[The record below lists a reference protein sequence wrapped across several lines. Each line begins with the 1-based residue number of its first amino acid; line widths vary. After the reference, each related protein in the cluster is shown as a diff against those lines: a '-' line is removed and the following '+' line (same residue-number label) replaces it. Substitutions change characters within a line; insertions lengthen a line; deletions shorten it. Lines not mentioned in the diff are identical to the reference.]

1 MSSNNSEKN
10 TKTGSGNLDRNFDA
24 ELLKQVAENIHG
36 ALWIC
41 TPDWKEILYVSP
53 VYEEIFGLPCESV
66 YENPASWQDVIFE
79 EDKEKVLEDI
89 RKKASGDFSEPK
101 YPEFRIIR
109 PDGEMRWILVRAF
122 PVKGEN
128 GKIIRI
134 AGITSDITWRREMQE
149 ELRASEERYR
159 KIFEQ
164 NPLPMLILEMDT
176 FDFIAVNDAAVKY
189 YGYSKE
195 EFVGMNVSDIR
206 PEEDTV
212 IRSEYLV
219 DIKYDQEFHA
229 GIWVHRKK
237 DGSLVYVDISTMM
250 IDFEG
255 KKARLALCK
264 DITEEIKTKESLL
277 ESEAQYR
284 MLVENADASI
294 MIVQDEKIKYANPIS
309 EQVFGYSFEELSK
322 MSFSELIH
330 PDDSELVIDNYHR
343 RLSGEE
349 IQPFTFRALDSDG
362 QVKWVFLTAARMEW
376 RGEPAT
382 LNILRDVSEH
392 KKMEAELHRAQKLES
407 TGILAGGIAHDFNNL
422 LTGIMGNI
430 SLAKTLAGDDEK
442 LLSKLAEA
450 DKACNRA
457 RDLTKQLLTF
467 SKGGSPVVRTESIDG
482 ILQDSVEFA
491 LSGSKV
497 KPRFMIPKNLWL
509 GEVDPGQIGQ
519 VIQNIVINAVQALPD
534 GGVIDISAENFRAE
548 EKNGFPLEDGN
559 YIKLAI
565 KDTGTGIPPEHIDSI
580 FDPYFTTKDTGS
592 GLGLATVYSI
602 VKNHHG
608 HITVFSVEGKGTEFE
623 IYLPASDTEVQF
635 AFSDL
640 EDVVFQKGHGKILIM
655 DDEEIIRDIA
665 RGMLEH
671 LGYKV
676 ETANDGAEA
685 VEKYGKT
692 LGSEPFDVVI
702 LDLTVPGGLGGK
714 EALDRM
720 KELNPDIKAVVSSGY
735 SNDPIMSDFEVYGF
749 TDVVAKPYSIDELK
763 VVMNRLLE
771 SLWA

>member
-1 MSSNNSEKN
+1 MDSNFNE
-10 TKTGSGNLDRNFDA
+10 
-24 ELLKQVAENIHG
+24 ELLRQVVENIHG

-41 TPDWKEILYVSP
+41 TSDWKEILYISP
-53 VYEEIFGLPCESV
+53 VYEEIFGLTCESLRKD
-66 YENPASWQDVIFE
+66 PGSWQNIIVS
-79 EDKEKVLEDI
+79 EDLEKVLTDI
-89 RKKASGDFSEPK
+89 KAKIAGDLSEPR
-101 YPEFRIIR
+101 YPEFRIER
-109 PDGEMRWILVRAF
+109 PDGEIRWILVRAF
-122 PVKGEN
+122 PVKDEN

-134 AGITSDITWRREMQE
+134 AGITSDVTWRREMEE

-164 NPLPMLILEMDT
+164 NPLPMLILNTDT
-176 FDFIAVNDAAVKY
+176 FDFISVNDAAVKY

-195 EFVGMNVSDIR
+195 EFADMNVSDIR
-206 PEEDTV
+206 PQEDSRTG
-212 IRSEYLV
+212 SEYLR
-219 DIKYDQEFHA
+219 DIKYDQDFHE
-229 GIWVHRKK
+229 GIWGHRKK

-250 IDFEG
+250 IDIGG
-255 KKARLALCK
+255 KAARLALCK
-264 DITEEIKTKESLL
+264 DITEEIKTKENLL

-294 MIVQDEKIKYANPIS
+294 MIAQDDKIKYANPIS
-309 EQVFGYSFEELSK
+309 EEVFGYTFKELLK
-322 MSFSELIH
+322 LSFSELIH
-330 PDDSELVIDNYHR
+330 TDDREVVVEHYHR

-349 IQPFTFRALDSDG
+349 IHPESFRMLDSEG
-362 QVKWVFLTAARMEW
+362 KVKWVFLTAAKIEW
-376 RGEPAT
+376 QGEPAT

-392 KKMEAELHRAQKLES
+392 KSMEAELHRAQKLES

-442 LLSKLAEA
+442 LLGRLAEA

-467 SKGGSPVVRTESIDG
+467 SKGGSPVVGPESIDG
-482 ILQDSVEFA
+482 ILKDSVDFA
-491 LSGSKV
+491 LSGSNV
-497 KPRFMIPKNLWL
+497 KPHFNIPQNLWL

-519 VIQNIVINAVQALPD
+519 VIQNIVINAIQAQPD
-534 GGVIDISAENFRAE
+534 GGVIEISAENFRAE
-548 EKNGFPLEDGN
+548 EESGLPLEDGN
-559 YIKLAI
+559 YIKLTF
-565 KDTGTGIPPEHIDSI
+565 KDTGIGIPPEYIESI
-580 FDPYFTTKDTGS
+580 FDPYFTTKDEGS

-602 VKNHHG
+602 VKNHG
-608 HITVFSVEGKGTEFE
+608 GQITVFSVVGKGTEFE

-640 EDVVFQKGHGKILIM
+640 EEVVLQKGHGKVLIM

-685 VEKYGKT
+685 IEKYGNT
-692 LGSEPFDVVI
+692 LNSEPFDVVI
-702 LDLTVPGGLGGK
+702 LDLTIPGGLGGK

-735 SNDPIMSDFEVYGF
+735 SNDPIMADFEAYGF

>member
-1 MSSNNSEKN
+1 
-10 TKTGSGNLDRNFDA
+10 
-24 ELLKQVAENIHG
+24 
-36 ALWIC
+36 
-41 TPDWKEILYVSP
+41 
-53 VYEEIFGLPCESV
+53 
-66 YENPASWQDVIFE
+66 
-79 EDKEKVLEDI
+79 
-89 RKKASGDFSEPK
+89 
-101 YPEFRIIR
+101 
-109 PDGEMRWILVRAF
+109 
-122 PVKGEN
+122 
-128 GKIIRI
+128 I
-134 AGITSDITWRREMQE
+134 AGITSDVTWRRDLE
-149 ELRASEERYR
+149 EKLRASEGRYR

-164 NPLPMLILEMDT
+164 NPLPMLILDTDT
-176 FDFIAVNDAAVKY
+176 FDFISVNDAAVKY

-195 EFVGMNVSDIR
+195 EFADMNVSDIR
-206 PEEDTV
+206 PQEDSRTG
-212 IRSEYLV
+212 SEYLR
-219 DIKYDQEFHA
+219 DIKYDQDFHE
-229 GIWVHRKK
+229 GIWGHRKK
-237 DGSLVYVDISTMM
+237 DGSLVYVDISTMR

-255 KKARLALCK
+255 KTARLALCK
-264 DITEEIKTKESLL
+264 DLTEEIKTKESLL

-294 MIVQDEKIKYANPIS
+294 MIVQDDKIRYANPIS
-309 EQVFGYSFEELSK
+309 EEVFGYTFKELLK
-322 MSFSELIH
+322 LSFSELIH
-330 PDDSELVIDNYHR
+330 ADDREVVVDHYRR

-349 IQPFTFRALDSDG
+349 VHPDSFKLLDNEG
-362 QVKWVFLTAARMEW
+362 NVKWVFLTAAKIEW
-376 RGEPAT
+376 QGEPAT

-392 KKMEAELHRAQKLES
+392 KSMEAELHRAQKLES

-430 SLAKTLAGDDEK
+430 SLARTLAGDDEK
-442 LLSKLAEA
+442 LLSKLDEA

-467 SKGGSPVVRTESIDG
+467 SKGGSPVVGAESIDG
-482 ILQDSVEFA
+482 ILKDSVDFA
-491 LSGSKV
+491 LSGSNV
-497 KPRFMIPKNLWL
+497 KPHFNIPQNLWL

-519 VIQNIVINAVQALPD
+519 VIQNIVINAIQAQPD
-534 GGVIDISAENFRAE
+534 GGVIEISAENFRAE
-548 EKNGFPLEDGN
+548 EESGLPLEDGN
-559 YIKLAI
+559 YIKLTF
-565 KDTGTGIPPEHIDSI
+565 KDTGIGIPPEYIDSI
-580 FDPYFTTKDTGS
+580 FDPYFTTKDEGS

-602 VKNHHG
+602 VKNHG
-608 HITVFSVEGKGTEFE
+608 GQITVFSVVGKGTEFE

-640 EDVVFQKGHGKILIM
+640 EEVVLQKGHGKVLIM

-685 VEKYGKT
+685 IEKYSKT
-692 LGSEPFDVVI
+692 LNSEPFDVVI
-702 LDLTVPGGLGGK
+702 LDLTIPGGLGGK

-735 SNDPIMSDFEVYGF
+735 SNDPIMADFEAHGF

>member
-362 QVKWVFLTAARMEW
+362 QVKWVFLTAARMPVDSSFCALCSSASMLLCSE
-376 RGEPAT
+376 T
-382 LNILRDVSEH
+382 SLRMFRV
-392 KKMEAELHRAQKLES
+392 A
-407 TGILAGGIAHDFNNL
+407 
-422 LTGIMGNI
+422 
-430 SLAKTLAGDDEK
+430 
-442 LLSKLAEA
+442 
-450 DKACNRA
+450 
-457 RDLTKQLLTF
+457 
-467 SKGGSPVVRTESIDG
+467 GSPR
-482 ILQDSVEFA
+482 
-491 LSGSKV
+491 
-497 KPRFMIPKNLWL
+497 
-509 GEVDPGQIGQ
+509 
-519 VIQNIVINAVQALPD
+519 
-534 GGVIDISAENFRAE
+534 
-548 EKNGFPLEDGN
+548 
-559 YIKLAI
+559 
-565 KDTGTGIPPEHIDSI
+565 HSI
-580 FDPYFTTKDTGS
+580 FAAVRKTHFTFPSLSSIRKDS
-592 GLGLATVYSI
+592 GLI
-602 VKNHHG
+602 
-608 HITVFSVEGKGTEFE
+608 FS
-623 IYLPASDTEVQF
+623 P
-635 AFSDL
+635 
-640 EDVVFQKGHGKILIM
+640 
-655 DDEEIIRDIA
+655 
-665 RGMLEH
+665 
-671 LGYKV
+671 
-676 ETANDGAEA
+676 
-685 VEKYGKT
+685 
-692 LGSEPFDVVI
+692 
-702 LDLTVPGGLGGK
+702 
-714 EALDRM
+714 
-720 KELNPDIKAVVSSGY
+720 
-735 SNDPIMSDFEVYGF
+735 
-749 TDVVAKPYSIDELK
+749 
-763 VVMNRLLE
+763 E
-771 SLWA
+771 SLL

>member
-1 MSSNNSEKN
+1 MDSNFNE
-10 TKTGSGNLDRNFDA
+10 
-24 ELLKQVAENIHG
+24 ELLRQVAENIHG

-41 TPDWKEILYVSP
+41 TPDWKKILYISP
-53 VYEEIFGLPCESV
+53 VYEEIYGLSCESM
-66 YENPASWQDVIFE
+66 YENPASWRDIIVK
-79 EDKEKVLEDI
+79 EDREKVLKDV
-89 RKKASGDFSEPK
+89 RKKASGDLSEPR

-122 PVKGEN
+122 PVKDDS
-128 GKIIRI
+128 GKVIRI
-134 AGITSDITWRREMQE
+134 AGIVSDVTWRREME
-149 ELRASEERYR
+149 DELRASEERYR
-159 KIFEQ
+159 RIFEK
-164 NPLPMLILEMDT
+164 NPLPMLILDT
-176 FDFIAVNDAAVKY
+176 DAFDFIAVNDAAVKY

-195 EFVGMNVSDIR
+195 EFARMNVSDIR
-206 PEEDTV
+206 PQEDSR
-212 IRSEYLV
+212 IESEYLR
-219 DIKYDQEFHA
+219 DIAYDQEFHG
-229 GIWVHRKK
+229 GIWSHRKK
-237 DGSLVYVDISTMM
+237 DGSLIYVDISTMM
-250 IDFEG
+250 IDFGG
-255 KKARLALCK
+255 KTARLALCK
-264 DITEEIKTKESLL
+264 DITEEIKAKESLL

-294 MIVQDEKIKYANPIS
+294 MIAQDEKIKYANPVS
-309 EQVFGYSFEELSK
+309 EQAFGYTFEELSK

-330 PDDSELVIDNYHR
+330 PDDRKLVIDHYHR
-343 RLSGEE
+343 RISGEE
-349 IQPFTFRALDSDG
+349 IHPYSFRILDNDG
-362 QVKWVFLTAARMEW
+362 NVKWMFLTAAKIEW

-382 LNILRDVSEH
+382 LNILRDVTEH
-392 KKMEAELHRAQKLES
+392 KKMETELHRAQKLES

-430 SLAKTLAGDDEK
+430 SLAKTLAGEDEK

-482 ILQDSVEFA
+482 ILKDSVEFA

-497 KPRFMIPKNLWL
+497 KPRVNIPQNLWL

-519 VIQNIVINAVQALPD
+519 VIQNLVINAVHAMPD
-534 GGVIDISAENFRAE
+534 GGVIDISAENFRAG
-548 EKNGFPLEDGN
+548 EKNGLPLEDGN
-559 YIKLAI
+559 YVKFAI
-565 KDTGTGIPPEHIDSI
+565 KDAGTGIPAEHIDSI
-580 FDPYFTTKDTGS
+580 FDPYFTTKDDGS

-602 VKNHHG
+602 IKNHGG
-608 HITVFSVEGKGTEFE
+608 HVTVFSVEGKGTKFE
-623 IYLPASDTEVQF
+623 IYLPASETEVQF

-640 EDVVFQKGHGKILIM
+640 EEVVLQKGHGKVLIM

-685 VEKYGKT
+685 IEKYGKT
-692 LGSEPFDVVI
+692 LESEPFDAVI

-720 KELNPDIKAVVSSGY
+720 KKLNPDIKAVVSSGY
-735 SNDPIMSDFEVYGF
+735 SNDPIMADFEEYGF
-749 TDVVAKPYSIDELK
+749 TDVVAKPYSIDDLK